1 MHSDFSIKRLAV
13 VLLIALA
20 GAPAVFAGPAMS
32 DTTGR
37 SDEAAADSSKQDLSI
52 LPSAFAGWEIS
63 GSVRRGSDAD
73 TIDHAQSAALREYGF
88 TGYEI
93 ATYTQGNRK
102 LSVRAARF
110 QDATGAYGAFT
121 FYRAPGTKAEQI
133 GNLAAS
139 DNDRV
144 LFFRGAVLVEA
155 RFDRLTA
162 MSASEL
168 RELAAALPQVKGPA
182 ANLPVLPNY
191 LPKDKI
197 ESGSAKYVLGPAAC
211 ASLGLPIPDSLID
224 FNLKPEILT
233 AKITQPDTDAKLLLI
248 AYPTPQIAMERM
260 DAMGKTNPAPDS
272 SFVVKRTGPIIKVVV
287 GSMPTQDANSLL
299 ARINYQAEVT
309 WNENTGL
316 SKKDN
321 IGSLVIAA
329 FTLAGIVF
337 VFSLGTGA
345 LLGFSRPVAAKL
357 FPRWGASRG
366 RGRGLYQ
373 PEPAKMN

>member
-1 MHSDFSIKRLAV
+1 MKLSSVILLISLAV
-13 VLLIALA
+13 
-20 GAPAVFAGPAMS
+20 APAIFAGPARAV
-32 DTTGR
+32 TT
-37 SDEAAADSSKQDLSI
+37 AALGSGDRAAQASSPQDLSI
-52 LPSAFAGWEIS
+52 LPNAFAGWEIS
-63 GSVRRGSDAD
+63 GGVSKGIDAG

-93 ATYTQGNRK
+93 ATYTQVSRK
-102 LSVRAARF
+102 LTVRAARF

-121 FYRAPGTKAEQI
+121 FYRVPGTISERI

-155 RFDRLTA
+155 RFDHLTA

-168 RELAAALPQVKGPA
+168 RELAAALPAVTGPA

-197 ESGSAKYVLGPAAC
+197 TPSSAKYVLGPAAY
-211 ASLGLPIPDSLID
+211 AALALPIPDSVID
-224 FNLKPEILT
+224 FGLKPEILT
-233 AKITQPDTDAKLLLI
+233 GKIAQPDTDATLVLI
-248 AYPTPQIAMERM
+248 AYPTPQIAMEKM
-260 DAMGKTNPAPDS
+260 EAMRKTNSRPDAA
-272 SFVVKRTGPIIKVVV
+272 FVVKRTGPIVKVVF
-287 GSMPTQDANSLL
+287 GSIPSQDANSLL

-321 IGSLVIAA
+321 IGNLVIAA
-329 FTLAGIVF
+329 LTLAGIVF

-345 LLGFSRPVAAKL
+345 IFGFARPIASKL
-357 FPRWGASRG
+357 FPRWVR
-366 RGRGLYQ
+366 
-373 PEPAKMN
+373 PAGEEADFIHLNLRK

>member
-1 MHSDFSIKRLAV
+1 MKLLAV

-20 GAPAVFAGPAMS
+20 GAPAVFASPALS
-32 DTTGR
+32 DAATGR

-52 LPSAFAGWEIS
+52 LPTAFAGWEIS

-93 ATYTQGNRK
+93 ATYVQGNRK

-121 FYRAPGTKAEQI
+121 FYRAPGTIAEQI

-197 ESGSAKYVLGPAAC
+197 SPGSAKYVLGPAAY
-211 ASLGLPIPDSLID
+211 ASLGPPIPDSLID

-233 AKITQPDTDAKLLLI
+233 GKIAQPDTDARLLLI

-260 DAMGKTNPAPDS
+260 DAMEKTNPAPDS
-272 SFVVKRTGPIIKVVV
+272 SFVVKRTGPIVKVVV
-287 GSMPTQDANSLL
+287 GSIPTRDANSLL
-299 ARINYQAEVT
+299 GRINYQAEVT

-345 LLGFSRPVAAKL
+345 ILGFARPLAARL
-357 FPRWGASRG
+357 FPRWVRPTGEDADFIRLNL
-366 RGRGLYQ
+366 R
-373 PEPAKMN
+373 K

>member
-1 MHSDFSIKRLAV
+1 MPQGAVPDFFMKLLVILLISLAV
-13 VLLIALA
+13 
-20 GAPAVFAGPAMS
+20 APAVFAGPAPGS
-32 DTTGR
+32 GDQ
-37 SDEAAADSSKQDLSI
+37 AAAAI
-52 LPSAFAGWEIS
+52 LPNTFGGWELS
-63 GSVRRGSDAD
+63 GTVRKGIDAG

-93 ATYTQGNRK
+93 ATYSQGKRK
-102 LSVRAARF
+102 LIVRAARF

-121 FYRAPGTKAEQI
+121 FYRAPGTVPERI

-139 DNDRV
+139 DNERV
-144 LFFRGAVLVEA
+144 LFFRGAVLVEV
-155 RFDRLTA
+155 RFDRVTA

-168 RELAAALPQVKGPA
+168 RELAAALPAADGPA

-197 ESGSAKYVLGPAAC
+197 TPSSAKYVLGPAAY
-211 ASLGLPIPDSLID
+211 ASLALPIPDSIID
-224 FNLKPEILT
+224 FGRKPEILT
-233 AKITQPDTDAKLLLI
+233 GKVAQQGTDATLLLI

-260 DAMGKTNPAPDS
+260 EAMQKTNPPPDAS
-272 SFVVKRTGPIIKVVV
+272 LVVKRTGPIVKVVC
-287 GSMPTQDANSLL
+287 GSIPPQDANSLL

-321 IGSLVIAA
+321 IGNLVIAA
-329 FTLAGIVF
+329 LTLAGIVI

-345 LLGFSRPVAAKL
+345 IFGFARPLASKL
-357 FPRWGASRG
+357 FPRWVRPPGEEADFIRLNL
-366 RGRGLYQ
+366 R
-373 PEPAKMN
+373 K